1 MRLKHWY
8 KKLPRKKKRLV
19 MAAAVAVAIP
29 VVLAVLFDWRIGS
42 IQLRYVFCNLGSGAL
57 FGWFCVFGI
66 RKEISQMNKE
76 RGCTQA
82 VEATVTGYQQKR
94 VAEPDSGGNMIY
106 GPCFSYVYQG
116 RRSYCLWKYNR
127 FTLKR
132 MLRAY
137 PVGKTVTLYIHPDSP
152 DFVSLK
158 CGLSKG
164 SQFGH
169 AVSMALSGLI
179 HGSLALLGLVG
190 GLVLIFHPGP

>member
-1 MRLKHWY
+1 MIKW
-8 KKLPRKKKRLV
+8 KKEQSLIWCVRKECEDAVETLVQETAAKKKRLV

-42 IQLRYVFCNLGSGAL
+42 IQLRYVFCGLGTVAL

-66 RKEISQMNKE
+66 RDEISQMNKE

-94 VAEPDSGGNMIY
+94 VAEPDSGGNMIIYQQY

-137 PVGKTVTLYIHPDSP
+137 PVARRLRCTFIRTAPIS
-152 DFVSLK
+152 FRSN
-158 CGLSKG
+158 
-164 SQFGH
+164 
-169 AVSMALSGLI
+169 AA
-179 HGSLALLGLVG
+179 
-190 GLVLIFHPGP
+190 